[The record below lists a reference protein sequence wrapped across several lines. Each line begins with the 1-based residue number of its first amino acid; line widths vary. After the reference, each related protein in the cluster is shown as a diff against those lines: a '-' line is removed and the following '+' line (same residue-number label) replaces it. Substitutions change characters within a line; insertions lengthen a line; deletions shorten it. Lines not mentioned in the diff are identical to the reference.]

1 MRGGRVRQKKRTCTS
16 ELPKIEAAS
25 KFGNRANIKRK
36 KKQKTIQSHAL
47 FKISFLHHN
56 YLERDK
62 VIFEQET
69 NSDI

>member
-36 KKQKTIQSHAL
+36 KKK
-47 FKISFLHHN
+47 N
-56 YLERDK
+56 YTVTRL
-62 VIFEQET
+62 V
-69 NSDI
+69 